1 MNSLHQSD
9 TNVRFASW
17 REEPNVAPMTTTIT
31 PQSKDLQFPVGEF
44 VRPDVL
50 DEAQRRAAIASIA
63 AIPQLLRDAVSGM
76 TEQQLETPYRPG
88 GWTVRQVVH
97 HVADSHMSGYTRFKL
112 ALTEDTPTIKPYQQ
126 AEWAELADTKTAP
139 IETSLTL
146 LDALTDRWVR
156 VLRAMSPSDFSRM
169 LIHPEH
175 DKPLSLDHMLAL
187 YEWHGRHHLAHVNIV
202 RRA

>member
-1 MNSLHQSD
+1 
-9 TNVRFASW
+9 
-17 REEPNVAPMTTTIT
+17 MTTTIT
-31 PQSKDLQFPVGEF
+31 QERNDLRFPVGEF

-50 DEAQRRAAIASIA
+50 NDSQRRAAIASIA
-63 AIPQLLRDAVSGM
+63 EIPQLLRAAVSGM
-76 TEQQLETPYRPG
+76 TEQQLETPYRPA

-112 ALTEDTPTIKPYQQ
+112 ALTEDRPTIKPYRQ

-139 IETSLTL
+139 VATSLTL

-156 VLRAMSPSDFSRM
+156 VLRAMSADDFPRL

-175 DKPLSLDHMLAL
+175 ETPLSLDQMLAL
-187 YEWHGRHHLAHVNIV
+187 YEWHGRHHLAHVNLV
-202 RRA
+202 RHA